1 MGLKAM
7 GMAMA
12 KLDEQRRAN
21 RVSVRLVTH
30 DAVGDYPLTLINL
43 STSGMMLS
51 SPRALRVGDTVQV
64 DLPQIGNTAAEVM
77 WHDAD
82 EYGCRFFAPI
92 PASVVDDAAR
102 RTRSNMPH
110 PVEAPR
116 RRVREVRTERDDTR
130 SLVVLCLFLAFVVV
144 LFYSVQAILGN

>member
-1 MGLKAM
+1 M

-12 KLDEQRRAN
+12 KLDEQRRAD

-64 DLPQIGNTAAEVM
+64 DLPTIGSTSAEVM

-92 PASVVDDAAR
+92 PVSVVDDAAR
-102 RTRSNMPH
+102 RTRSMQTR
-110 PVEAPR
+110 PVEVQR
-116 RRVREVRTERDDTR
+116 RPIREVRSERDDTR
-130 SLVVLCLFLAFVVV
+130 SLVALCLFLAFVVV
-144 LFYSVQAILGN
+144 IFYSVQAVLNG